1 MQLPD
6 LQADAST
13 EWLVAQQAVENLL
26 DNGEVAE
33 AFTLC
38 HAIEI
43 YTDGSAPITNP
54 GGPLG
59 FAAVA
64 VGYGEP
70 IDMTGQDRPEPCA
83 RLEVGGFV
91 AARTSEPKTSNNRA
105 EISAVLAAFDLVR
118 KLGEQGTTPRHVYV
132 WSDSSYTVNCGTGK
146 WQRKKNTDL
155 WAAYDAA
162 LRAAKQATG
171 ATIELG
177 WVKGHASNQYNGA
190 ADELATLAAF
200 NFDEVAH
207 RRFRAAQIASGREMP
222 GEKLMAEHGVTLET
236 NASDIPAAQS
246 AHDGNYDKAEAKG
259 GYEWLPGTDYAVML
273 LTRMESGG
281 QPSAS
286 TGPCTGTYR
295 LTTSKGHIHQTKVK
309 HRGNHLPDEG
319 EYLTLL
325 SALDDLAGRI
335 KAAGRDPGKF
345 TLTIFSGR
353 ELMAKQLTGAYQV
366 KSPVL
371 KPLYERARGLLRQ
384 FSRAEIVMKPS
395 AMLKEELR

>member
-1 MQLPD
+1 MRLPD
-6 LQADAST
+6 LQDDAAL
-13 EWLVAQQAVENLL
+13 EWLVAQQAVEDQLNKS
-26 DNGEVAE
+26 EVVE
-33 AFTLC
+33 AFKPC
-38 HAIEI
+38 RAIEV

-59 FAAVA
+59 FAAVE
-64 VGYGEP
+64 VGYAEP
-70 IDMTGQDRPEPCA
+70 INVSGQDRPGPCA

-105 EISAVLAAFDLVR
+105 EIAAVLAAFDLVR
-118 KLGEQGTTPRHVYV
+118 KLGEHEVAPRQVYV

-155 WAAYDAA
+155 WTAYDAA
-162 LRAAKQATG
+162 LKSAEQATG
-171 ATIELG
+171 ASIKLG

-207 RRFRAAQIASGREMP
+207 RRFRAAQIATGREIP
-222 GEKLMAEHGVTLET
+222 GEKLLAQHGATLESK
-236 NASDIPAAQS
+236 ASDAPAP
-246 AHDGNYDKAEAKG
+246 DGSTDSSKATAL
-259 GYEWLPGTDYAVML
+259 YEWLPDTDYAVLL
-273 LTRMESGG
+273 LTQMEGGG
-281 QPSAS
+281 QPGAGS
-286 TGPCTGTYR
+286 GPCTGTYR
-295 LTTSKGHIHQTKVK
+295 LTTSKGHSHQTRVK

-335 KAAGRDPGKF
+335 RTAGRDPGKF

-366 KSPVL
+366 KSPLL
-371 KPLYERARGLLRQ
+371 KPLYERTRGLLGQ

-395 AMLKEELR
+395 AVLKNELR